1 MRLAYEICLTKSK
14 KPIMKQIY
22 LLKMKSL
29 ISLALIVL
37 AAKTNAN
44 STGLAKLSI
53 PPSNVYSGDV
63 IISTQTQMN
72 AFFNGS
78 NSSRWT
84 KVDGELTINGNSS
97 SDPITNLSNLSD
109 LTEVTGLLTIQQ
121 FTRTV
126 NPINLSHLA
135 ALNQVGR
142 LTIITC
148 PSLQTISL
156 PNLTTVSG
164 SLIIRNNRFVKTI
177 SLPKLESVGGGQF
190 MISRNHRAELIE
202 FSKNASNFILTNVP
216 QPSNVDIH
224 NNGDSTSNPLTMDFN
239 KITSV
244 GRNFTFSNNS
254 NSGVSNFDNI
264 FSRLSSVR
272 GNMVIT
278 NNSSVASC
286 CIAASTIV
294 TGSRTISG
302 NTGNCADITAVL
314 NSCGTLST
322 PSCVGP
328 TIPTLSTSNSTICR
342 GQTTTLDIATGTLNS
357 ARNWEWYA
365 GTCGGTPINSGNS
378 INVSPTVTTT
388 YYARG
393 EGGCTSPGICAQ
405 ITITVIQPTT
415 PSAPTL
421 STTISS
427 FCGIQSP
434 TLRISSGSLGDATHW
449 QWYSGSCGGTPVGTG
464 TSIIVS
470 PTATT
475 TYFARGEGGCT
486 TPGTC
491 GSITITVTGP
501 GTPSGANVFTGD
513 VTISTQTEMN
523 AFFNSSNGN
532 KWTKVTGNLTI
543 NGNSLTDPITSFCNL
558 SSLTEVGG
566 HLTIQQFTRNGNPTE
581 LSQLAPLKK
590 VGRLSIIT
598 NPSFE
603 SISLPGLTDVTGSL
617 MIRNN
622 RFVKTIQA
630 ANLASVGG
638 GQFMIV
644 RNHRAENI
652 QFSNNASS
660 FTLNSFAQPSNV
672 DIQSNGDSTSNPLS
686 MDFKK
691 ITSVAQHFIFNNNKN
706 SGVSN
711 FDNIFTGL
719 SSVGG
724 NLTITNNSSVAKCC
738 IALATSVS
746 GSRTVS
752 GNTGNCA
759 DLPAVSADCRRQP
772 KRSGSQSIT
781 TKQIREG
788 INFKLYPNPNSGQF
802 ELEVFTEETG
812 PVSISVTDLMG
823 RTVLTQTQTVNSNQ
837 SIALDMR
844 TATVGQYILKAEMN
858 GQVFI
863 KKVTLVK

>member
-1 MRLAYEICLTKSK
+1 LPTEKVK

-22 LLKMKSL
+22 LTKIKTILL
-29 ISLALIVL
+29 LTFFALSGL
-37 AAKTNAN
+37 TNAT
-44 STGLAKLSI
+44 STGSAYLSV
-53 PPSNVYSGDV
+53 PTPSNVYIGDV
-63 IISTQTQMN
+63 TISTQTQMN
-72 AFFNGS
+72 AFFNGT

-84 KVDGELTINGNSS
+84 KVDGDLTITGNSL
-97 SDPITNLSNLSD
+97 SDPITDLSNLSN
-109 LTEVTGLLTIQQ
+109 LTEVTGTFLIQQ
-121 FTRTV
+121 FTRSS
-126 NPINLSHLA
+126 NPSDLGQLA
-135 ALNQVGR
+135 ALNKAGR

-156 PNLTTVSG
+156 PGITTVDG
-164 SLIIRNNRFVKTI
+164 ALIIRNNRFAKTI
-177 SLPKLESVGGGQF
+177 SLPNLASVGGGQL

-202 FSKNASNFILTNVP
+202 FSQNANSFTLTNVP
-216 QPSNVDIH
+216 QLSNVDIH
-224 NNGDSTSNPLTMDFN
+224 NNGDSTSNPLTMNFN

-244 GRNFTFSNNS
+244 GKNFTFSNNS
-254 NSGVSNFDNI
+254 NSAVNNFDNI
-264 FSRLSSVR
+264 FSSLTSV
-272 GNMVIT
+272 GGDMVIT
-278 NNSSVASC
+278 NNTSVATC
-286 CIAASTIV
+286 CIAANATV

-302 NTGNCADITAVL
+302 NTGNCANITAVL
-314 NSCGTLST
+314 SNCGTLST

-342 GQTTTLDIATGTLNS
+342 GQTTILDIATGSLNS
-357 ARNWEWYA
+357 AIDWHWYE
-365 GTCGGTPINSGNS
+365 GSCGGIPINSGNS

-393 EGGCTSPGICAQ
+393 EGGCTTSGNCAQ
-405 ITITVIQPTT
+405 VTITVIQPTT

-421 STTISS
+421 SSTISS

-434 TLRISSGSLGDATHW
+434 TLSISSGSLGDATHW

-464 TSIIVS
+464 TSILVS

-475 TYFARGEGGCT
+475 TYYARGEGGCT

-491 GSITITVTGP
+491 GSVTITVTGP

-513 VTISTQTEMN
+513 LTISTQTQMN

-543 NGNSLTDPITSFCNL
+543 NGNSATDPITSFCNL
-558 SSLTEVGG
+558 SSLTEVDGI
-566 HLTIQQFTRNGNPTE
+566 LTIQQFTQSGNPTE

-590 VGRLSIIT
+590 AGRLTIIT

-603 SISLPGLTDVTGSL
+603 SISLPGLTDVVGTL
-617 MIRNN
+617 IIRNN
-622 RFVKTIQA
+622 RFAKNILA
-630 ANLASVGG
+630 ENLASVGG

-652 QFSNNASS
+652 RFSNNASS
-660 FTLNSFAQPSNV
+660 FTLTNFPQPSNV
-672 DIQSNGDSTSNPLS
+672 DIQSNGDSTTNALT

-691 ITSVAQHFIFNNNKN
+691 ITSVAQNFIFNNNKN
-706 SGVSN
+706 SGVNN

-719 SSVGG
+719 SSIGG
-724 NLTITNNSSVAKCC
+724 NLTITNNTSVAKCC
-738 IALATSVS
+738 IALATSVG

-759 DLPAVSADCRRQP
+759 DLTAVSADCSRQR
-772 KRSGSQSIT
+772 KRSGSQAIT

-788 INFKLYPNPNSGQF
+788 ISFKLFPNPNSGQF
-802 ELEVFTEETG
+802 ELEVFTEESG
-812 PVSISVTDLMG
+812 PISISVTDLMG
-823 RTVLTQTQTVNSNQ
+823 RTVLTQTETVNSNQ

-858 GQVFI
+858 GQVFV
-863 KKVTLVK
+863 KKVVLVK